1 MNRNQLIFGLLILS
15 CIMATGASRADTG
28 TVDTEVVAATKAGP
42 TELKN
47 LELRAIETIKSNAST
62 MEKDRACRIL
72 RVIGTPDS
80 IEALGAL
87 LTDEKLSHMA
97 RYALEPMRYPGA
109 DKALSDAL
117 GKTSGKVKVGI
128 INSLAMRG
136 NKQNYDILVPL
147 LKDTDEY
154 TF

>member
-1 MNRNQLIFGLLILS
+1 MNRNQLFFGLLILS
-15 CIMATGASRADTG
+15 CIIATGTSQADTG
-28 TVDTEVVAATKAGP
+28 TVDAEVVTATKAGP

-62 MEKDRACRIL
+62 MEKDHACRIL

-80 IEALGAL
+80 INALGAM
-87 LTDEKLSHMA
+87 LTDKKLSHMA
-97 RYALEPMRYPGA
+97 RYALELMRYPGA
-109 DKALSDAL
+109 DKALRDAL

-136 NKQNYDILVPL
+136 
-147 LKDTDEY
+147 
-154 TF
+154 

>member
-97 RYALEPMRYPGA
+97 RYALEPMQDQR
-109 DKALSDAL
+109 
-117 GKTSGKVKVGI
+117 
-128 INSLAMRG
+128 
-136 NKQNYDILVPL
+136 
-147 LKDTDEY
+147 
-154 TF
+154 